1 MYITSKQADGADKV
15 RKELERANL
24 AREDQIEQLENKLKV
39 DKIEF
44 VGFTVKLIP
53 RKRNIWL
60 LTQNESMKKLPEK

>member
-39 DKIEF
+39 DGIDF
-44 VGFTVKLIP
+44 VGFTV
-53 RKRNIWL
+53 N
-60 LTQNESMKKLPEK
+60 